1 MKKIILF
8 VILFLFITGCS
19 VSNEKKSPNVQK
31 ISVKEVKN
39 IVDNSNRY
47 LDVLIVDV
55 RSVEE
60 FESGHIQGAINVPLN
75 DISENEMFL
84 NKKIILYCQ
93 SGRRSGEAAILLEKL
108 GYKNILD
115 MGGIQDWPYE
125 LVK

>member
-1 MKKIILF
+1 MKKIVFLLILC
-8 VILFLFITGCS
+8 LFITGCS
-19 VSNEKKSPNVQK
+19 VSNKKKSPNVQK

>member
-1 MKKIILF
+1 MKRIILF
-8 VILFLFITGCS
+8 LGLFLFITGCS
-19 VSNEKKSPNVQK
+19 VSNVKKSPNIEK

-39 IVDNSNRY
+39 IVDNSNFY

-93 SGRRSGEAAILLEKL
+93 SGRRSEKAALLLEKL

>member
-1 MKKIILF
+1 MKKIVFLLILC
-8 VILFLFITGCS
+8 LFITGCS
-19 VSNEKKSPNVQK
+19 VSNKKKSPNVQR

-39 IVDNSNRY
+39 IVDNSNHY